1 MNILYEIQQQ
11 VSASRGHS
19 ETMFYIVT
27 YIGRDQDGSHRS
39 TRGSGVICNG
49 NIHTG
54 LLIIERNK
62 AVLPSDASH
71 MFRNHAINRVT
82 MTTGDDTS
90 YKYLKHVTSDV
101 FYVQRMYWILQTWRH
116 RELLGAPC

>member
-1 MNILYEIQQQ
+1 MNTLYEIQQQ
-11 VSASRGHS
+11 VSASRGPS

-54 LLIIERNK
+54 LVIIERNK
-62 AVLPSDASH
+62 VVLPSDASH

-101 FYVQRMYWILQTWRH
+101 FYVQRMYWIL
-116 RELLGAPC
+116 

>member
-1 MNILYEIQQQ
+1 MNNLYEIQQQ
-11 VSASRGHS
+11 VSASIGHLES
-19 ETMFYIVT
+19 MFCIVKS
-27 YIGRDQDGSHRS
+27 IGRDQDGSHSS

-54 LLIIERNK
+54 LVIIERNK
-62 AVLPSDASH
+62 AVLPRDASH
-71 MFRNHAINRVT
+71 MFRNRAINRVT

-101 FYVQRMYWILQTWRH
+101 FYVHRMYWILQTWRQ
-116 RELLGAPC
+116 RELLGASC